1 MPSHPPG
8 ELRIEP
14 DGDSVRAVLR
24 GAWTLPSMV
33 ALKRAV
39 ECASLE
45 AGGTLTVDGSELEA
59 LDTTGVWVVRAL
71 VSRAEDAGN
80 SVQLVGMRDDYLS
93 LIELVDRRMEPVKAI
108 AKPEHQNLLERVG
121 RAVTAQAQDLLG
133 LLAFIG
139 EATVA
144 FLRQLRQ
151 PRRIRWRMTAKIVE
165 ESGLN
170 ALPIAGLLVF
180 LLGIVVAYQGGRQL
194 ETYGANIFVVEMVGL
209 IMLRELSPL
218 IVAIIVAGRTGSA
231 YTAEIGTMRVTEE
244 IDAMETIGIGPF
256 DQLVLPKVVGLVI
269 ALPLLTVFADI
280 MGIFGGMVMA
290 SNVLQ
295 VSFVD
300 FLQRMP
306 QAISVSD
313 FVVGIVKAPV
323 FALIISMVGCHQGFQ
338 VRGGAD
344 SVGRQTTVSVVQSIF
359 LVIISDACFSVLFSW
374 LGI

>member
-1 MPSHPPG
+1 MATHPPG

-14 DGDSVRAVLR
+14 GTNEVRAVLS
-24 GAWTLPSMV
+24 GGWTLVSMV
-33 ALKRAV
+33 ALKRAA
-39 ECASLE
+39 ERAELGDGRLIIDA
-45 AGGTLTVDGSELEA
+45 AGLEA
-59 LDTTGVWVVRAL
+59 LDTAGVYVIRLLVR
-71 VSRAEDAGN
+71 RAEKAGCG
-80 SVQLVGMRDDYLS
+80 VKIVGLRDDYQAL
-93 LIELVDRRMEPVKAI
+93 LDLVDRRMEPVEAV
-108 AKPEHQNLLERVG
+108 AKPEPQNMLESVG
-121 RAVTAQAQDLLG
+121 RTATAQVQDLLG

-144 FLRQLRQ
+144 FGRQIMQ
-151 PRRIRWRMTAKIVE
+151 PRRIRWRMTFKIVE

-194 ETYGANIFVVEMVGL
+194 ETYGANIFVVELVGL

-295 VSFVD
+295 VSFAD

-313 FVVGIVKAPV
+313 FVVGVVKAPV